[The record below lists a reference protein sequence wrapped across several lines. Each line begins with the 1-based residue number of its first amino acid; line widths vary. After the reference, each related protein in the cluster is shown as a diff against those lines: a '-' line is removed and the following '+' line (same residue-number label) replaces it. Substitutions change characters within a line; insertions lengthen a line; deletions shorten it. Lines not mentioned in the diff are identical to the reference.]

1 MRRRLV
7 ALLLVLMGVVLAAL
21 SGPFLMRMAQSI
33 QEAMYVDRVQDTDR
47 FAFAAEQATTPTDL
61 EALHADLVR
70 YQQVYGVTAAI
81 VDRTGVV
88 DAGLADGV
96 ELRHGANASTV
107 AAALAGHQSPDP
119 GVIWPWENQPMVVA
133 VPIMRG
139 GDVVGAAVTISPTNL
154 LRHKIRSQ
162 LQLLGL
168 ADAGVLVLCVVAA
181 YWLATWIVRPV
192 YRLDRAIRGVG
203 TGDLS
208 TRVCARRGPV
218 ELRRLACSFNEMTE
232 AVEHSMRRQQEF
244 VADASHQLRNPLTAL
259 HLRLELLGQPE
270 DERVREVIDDV
281 RTEAKRLSRV
291 VDDLLDLAA
300 AQYVAAYRVV
310 GVDLCELVAARIK
323 AWTPTARNKGVRLEF
338 RPRPVIARA
347 DPSLVASA
355 LDAVLDNAIRFN
367 RDGGRVAVEL
377 RGGLERAV
385 VRVSD
390 DGPGLAP
397 DEFKRIGDRFWRS
410 PRNQNIAGSG
420 LGLAIVRQLMEA
432 SGGRLSF
439 EPVRPH
445 GLRVVMSLAAD
456 PNATS
461 ASHSAPGQEG
471 EPA

>member
-7 ALLLVLMGVVLAAL
+7 VLLLVLMGGVLAAL
-21 SGPFLMRMAQSI
+21 SGPFLMRMAQSV
-33 QEAMYVDRVQDTDR
+33 QESMYVDRVQDTDR

-81 VDRTGVV
+81 VDRSGAV
-88 DAGLADGV
+88 DAGLADV
-96 ELRHGANASTV
+96 TELRHGANASTV
-107 AAALAGHQSPDP
+107 ALALAGHQSPDP
-119 GVIWPWENQPMVVA
+119 GVIWPWEHQPMVVA

-139 GDVVGAAVTISPTNL
+139 GDVIGAAVTISPTNL
-154 LRHKIRSQ
+154 LRDRIRGQ
-162 LQLLGL
+162 LQLLAF
-168 ADAGVLVLCVVAA
+168 ADAGVLLLCVVAA

-192 YRLDRAIRGVG
+192 YRLDRAIQGVG

-208 TRVCARRGPV
+208 TRVCASRGPV
-218 ELRRLACSFNEMTE
+218 ELRRLACSFNEMTA
-232 AVEHSMRRQQEF
+232 AVEHAMRRQQDF

-259 HLRLELLGQPE
+259 HLRLELLGQPA

-310 GVDLCELVAARIK
+310 AVDLTELVTARIK
-323 AWTPTARNKGVRLEF
+323 AWTPTARNSGVELDF
-338 RPRPVIARA
+338 RPRAVVARA
-347 DPSLVASA
+347 DPSLIGSA

-367 RDGGRVAVEL
+367 SDGGCVCVEL
-377 RGGLERAV
+377 CADADRAV
-385 VRVSD
+385 VLITD

-397 DEFKRIGDRFWRS
+397 EEFERIGDRFWRS

-420 LGLAIVRQLMEA
+420 LGLAIVRQLMDA
-432 SGGRLSF
+432 SGGRLHF
-439 EPVRPH
+439 EPVTPH
-445 GLRVVMSLAAD
+445 GLRVIMTLPAAQD
-456 PNATS
+456 
-461 ASHSAPGQEG
+461 APPTCQDK